1 MRRKWTPTRQR
12 GKNCEQTIHKYEM
25 QMSNKRKKWFSFF
38 DYASWNT
45 QDIFAYQIK
54 KDKIMPARSKGG
66 KEIIIFML
74 YDWE

>member
-1 MRRKWTPTRQR
+1 MWEENEHLQDKGAKT
-12 GKNCEQTIHKYEM
+12 KQTIHKYEM
-25 QMSNKRKKWFSFF
+25 QMSNNRKKWFNFF

-54 KDKIMPARSKGG
+54 KDKMPARSKGY